1 MALNILTVGAYSL
14 SFDTSPTEGATSGV
28 SKHQAT
34 GYGSGGEFYLYNK
47 STLSLKNF
55 DITFT
60 CLNLSIKNEAVIF
73 FYFNMDGL
81 KNEVTWTDH
90 LNVTRTVKSVVSTL
104 GWTKDTN
111 NEYSVTFNFEETT

>member
-1 MALNILTVGAYSL
+1 MALNTLTVGANSI
-14 SFDTSPTEGATSGV
+14 SFEASPTDGATSGA

-60 CLNLSIKNEAVIF
+60 CLNLAKKNESVVF
-73 FYFNMDGL
+73 FDDYMDGL

-104 GWTKDTN
+104 GWTKDSN
-111 NEYSVTFNFEETT
+111 NEYSVSFNFEETT